1 MEVTLAIAIIG
12 CVISV
17 SSFALNRKD
26 KSNKDTQNDSYKWG
40 MIDTQ
45 IKQILNKL
53 DKIDSKLDNY
63 DKEIDERINIA
74 LEHHIKE
81 YHERVWLHDIKRGS
95 VGIGKRSKRNT
106 RRKFSNVFIKGL

>member
-1 MEVTLAIAIIG
+1 MELTIALALSILG
-12 CVISV
+12 SVISEC
-17 SSFALNRKD
+17 SFALNRKD

-40 MIDTQ
+40 IIDTQ

-81 YHERVWLHDIKRGS
+81 YHERV
-95 VGIGKRSKRNT
+95 
-106 RRKFSNVFIKGL
+106 

>member
-1 MEVTLAIAIIG
+1 MELTIALALSILG
-12 CVISV
+12 SVISV
-17 SSFALNRKD
+17 CSFALNRKD

-53 DKIDSKLDNY
+53 DKIDSKLDNN

-81 YHERVWLHDIKRGS
+81 YHERV
-95 VGIGKRSKRNT
+95 
-106 RRKFSNVFIKGL
+106 

>member
-1 MEVTLAIAIIG
+1 MELTIALALSILG
-12 CVISV
+12 SVISV
-17 SSFALNRKD
+17 CSFALSRKD
-26 KSNKDTQNDSYKWG
+26 KSNKDTQNDGYKWG

-63 DKEIDERINIA
+63 DKEIDERIEVA

-81 YHERVWLHDIKRGS
+81 YH
-95 VGIGKRSKRNT
+95 GK
-106 RRKFSNVFIKGL
+106 V

>member
-17 SSFALNRKD
+17 FSFALNRKD

-81 YHERVWLHDIKRGS
+81 YHERV
-95 VGIGKRSKRNT
+95 
-106 RRKFSNVFIKGL
+106 